1 MLTLYRRALAARRSS
16 PALGRGVLSWVS
28 AAESAEERLSFD
40 MVGDGTTVL
49 VVLNLSA
56 DPIPLPEGEVLLSS
70 EPVDAGQMPGVS
82 AAWIARAT

>member
-1 MLTLYRRALAARRSS
+1 
-16 PALGRGVLSWVS
+16 
-28 AAESAEERLSFD
+28 
-40 MVGDGTTVL
+40 